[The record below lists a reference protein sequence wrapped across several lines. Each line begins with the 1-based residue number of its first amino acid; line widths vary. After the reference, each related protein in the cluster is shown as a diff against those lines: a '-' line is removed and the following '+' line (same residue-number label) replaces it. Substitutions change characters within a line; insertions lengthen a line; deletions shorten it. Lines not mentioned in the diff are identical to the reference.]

1 MYPRSSASGA
11 ADKLAVNR
19 RRELNEHGPRNDLS
33 ECAFSHLPPPST
45 PVHATIAPTMAVGEK
60 SPTLLLGDLPKTMA
74 RIRRL
79 VREHPHDRELQRL
92 LHHLLT
98 TM

>member
-1 MYPRSSASGA
+1 
-11 ADKLAVNR
+11 
-19 RRELNEHGPRNDLS
+19 
-33 ECAFSHLPPPST
+33 
-45 PVHATIAPTMAVGEK
+45 MAVGEK

-98 TM
+98 TMSSDRVDEAAVGAVLEQMEARCGALPPATGNGKARAACAGA

>member
-1 MYPRSSASGA
+1 
-11 ADKLAVNR
+11 
-19 RRELNEHGPRNDLS
+19 
-33 ECAFSHLPPPST
+33 
-45 PVHATIAPTMAVGEK
+45 MAVGEK

-98 TM
+98 TMSSDRVDEAAVGAVAPRPAWQRRLFGGQLGSFSAPLSTEALSESAVA